1 MLTNMDL
8 VLAKEKLD
16 KSKLFWG
23 GEETDVHLQV
33 EIDAVLL
40 SVYVLIPLTQMYCL
54 CSGNRYQP

>member
-16 KSKLFWG
+16 KSKLFFG
-23 GEETDVHLQV
+23 GEETDVHLQL

-40 SVYVLIPLTQMYCL
+40 SDSTDPNVLFVF
-54 CSGNRYQP
+54 R